1 MKSGDIVYLPVEF
14 LEEDE
19 DTTYNYVRLRYVDY
33 ENNKHIFWV
42 EKDVLSEFSADDLFG
57 ALKKLKELSYDE
69 RYQLF
74 NKKCGFFIDM
84 FDALTADEIIKS
96 CEGIREPQIGDVYIH
111 KADGKR
117 YIIYYYDGVK
127 YGLLDNT
134 GVYSYSRNTLGEFF
148 SFSGETVNLNS
159 VFRNLK
165 GG

>member
-19 DTTYNYVRLRYVDY
+19 DTTGNYVRLKYVDY
-33 ENNKHIFWV
+33 ENNTHIFWV
-42 EKDVLSEFSADDLFG
+42 EKDALSEFTADDLFS
-57 ALKKLKELSYDE
+57 ALKKLKELSFDE

-96 CEGIREPQIGDVYIH
+96 YEGIREPQIGDVYIH

-134 GVYSYSRNTLGEFF
+134 GVYSYSRTTLGEFF
-148 SFSGETVNLNS
+148 SFSGETVDLNL
-159 VFRNLK
+159 VFKNLK

>member
-19 DTTYNYVRLRYVDY
+19 DTTGNYVRLKYVDD
-33 ENNKHIFWV
+33 ENNTHIFWV
-42 EKDVLSEFSADDLFG
+42 EKDALSEFSADDLFG
-57 ALKKLKELSYDE
+57 ALKKLKELSFDE

-148 SFSGETVNLNS
+148 SFSGETVDLNL
-159 VFRNLK
+159 VFKNLK

>member
-14 LEEDE
+14 LEL
-19 DTTYNYVRLRYVDY
+19 DTTDNSARLKYVDC
-33 ENNKHIFWV
+33 ENNTHIFYA
-42 EKDVLSEFSADDLFG
+42 EEDALSEFSADDLFG

-84 FDALTADEIIKS
+84 FDVLTTDEIIKS

-117 YIIYYYDGVK
+117 YIIYCYDGVK

-148 SFSGETVNLNS
+148 SFSGETVDLNL
-159 VFRNLK
+159 VFKNLK